1 MVRSGDHVRGGQF
14 AEEFRQGT
22 VPFRSET
29 PGTAFSHDL
38 ALVNDHGAGAGS
50 IDFLED
56 VSREDDGLFLAK
68 FADQLPDFV
77 FLVGVE
83 AIGGFIEDE
92 NFGVMKEG
100 LCQARAMPV
109 SLGEGN
115 EGLVPPGLQEAGFDH
130 AVDSFFPGQSGES
143 PDAGAEAEK
152 TENRHIGI
160 EGGGLGEV
168 SDLPFGVLRLICNRD
183 PADFHVA
190 MGGGE
195 KSGDDPHGGGF
206 PGTVRTEESKDFT
219 LLYREGEVIDSCLVT
234 KLLSEIID
242 FDHEW

>member
-1 MVRSGDHVRGGQF
+1 MIRSGGDFRGGQF

-22 VPFRSET
+22 GSFRPET
-29 PGTAFSHDL
+29 LGTTFRYDL
-38 ALVNDHGAGAGS
+38 ALVNDHGPGAGS
-50 IDFLED
+50 IDFFEN
-56 VSREDDGLFLAK
+56 VSGEDDGLFLAK

-92 NFGVMKEG
+92 NFRVMKEG
-100 LCQARAMPV
+100 LRQTCAMAV
-109 SLGEGN
+109 SLGQGVD
-115 EGLVPPGLQEAGFDH
+115 GLVHHGLQEAGFDH
-130 AVDSFFPGQSGES
+130 AIDSFFPGQPGES

-152 TENRHIGI
+152 TDNRHIGI